1 MRGELKVWHFN
12 LALAK
17 RKQIDS
23 SLASKKR
30 GQAPFFPGPFFPVE
44 DAAKRLDGLQK
55 LP

>member
-23 SLASKKR
+23 SLTSKKR
-30 GQAPFFPGPFFPVE
+30 GQKKGTGPFFPVE